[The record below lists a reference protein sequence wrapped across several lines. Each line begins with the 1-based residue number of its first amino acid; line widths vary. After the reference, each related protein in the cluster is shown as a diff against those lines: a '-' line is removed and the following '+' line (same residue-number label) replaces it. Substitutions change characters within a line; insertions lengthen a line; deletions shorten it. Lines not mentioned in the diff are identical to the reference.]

1 MEAGMG
7 ASEAMW
13 GSLTV
18 GGTVLFEPPVT
29 TRMRTTTSPMTT
41 IAPPTRTP
49 MRIRFARSSA
59 ARLSAARAWLS
70 ALRWAFDLL

>member
-1 MEAGMG
+1 MDAGMG

-18 GGTVLFEPPVT
+18 GATLFDPPVT

-49 MRIRFARSSA
+49 TRIRFARSSA